1 MSFVNLQVGSIVAN
15 KYEVIRSLGAGSM
28 GMVYACT
35 HKEIPDHI
43 VALKVLFNEIA
54 NDSVLSARF
63 KNEIYASYGISH
75 PNVVKAYEFVE
86 EEDFIAFSMEFVDGG
101 DLADLLEKNRHLTYK
116 EIFKIFA
123 QIISGLEA
131 IHEAGLVHRD
141 LKPENILLT
150 SESDVKIADFGIV
163 RNLTGPRLTDHGGV
177 IGTIE
182 YVSPEYLA
190 NNQVDRRSD
199 IFSFGVLAY
208 EMISLHSPFDG
219 ETLIEIMQK
228 KLKQDPESLLTYRE
242 DCPAELEKI
251 VFKCLEKDPEKRY
264 QNANLILEDL
274 KSLSK
279 QMSIE
284 LPSSIEES
292 SIKEEEFSLIEIAKK
307 GKTQLRDF
315 IEKVSR
321 GKSTAEIVKSI
332 SSEVQLKTN
341 ELLLSRVKSIKG
353 NKVKKKISFGTVLL
367 WIFVF
372 FIWLGLA
379 LSLVNHYR
387 PGFFDSL

>member
-219 ETLIEIMQK
+219 ETLIEVMQK